1 MEDLEVKIEDGGLWI
16 EDRHSRFEDF
26 DCATPTFDT
35 HIYLFLLCHES
46 RYFEDILKL

>member
-1 MEDLEVKIEDGGLWI
+1 MVLEVKIEDGRLWI

-35 HIYLFLLCHES
+35 HISVHPFSGIMLF
-46 RYFEDILKL
+46 

>member
-1 MEDLEVKIEDGGLWI
+1 MEDGVKIEDGRLWM

-35 HIYLFLLCHES
+35 HISVNPLSRIMLF
-46 RYFEDILKL
+46 